1 MSRRIEGKIQ
11 VGSPGLPSTTI
22 PWRKGYFEA
31 CDGLYLLGWPRQ
43 NTWQRWEI
51 FASPEFYLGENV
63 VSPEAG
69 LAAAG
74 RLLVLPTLCNLALTL
89 IKHAA

>member
-1 MSRRIEGKIQ
+1 LR
-11 VGSPGLPSTTI
+11 STTI

-31 CDGLYLLGWPRQ
+31 CDGLYLLGWRRQ

-63 VSPEAG
+63 VSPEVG

-74 RLLVLPTLCNLALTL
+74 RLLVLPTLCTVALRL
-89 IKHAA
+89 IKQAA